1 MNKVITVALAP
12 LLLGGAS
19 YALVWRPHA
28 NDIADANARRD
39 TARAQLVALQAKK
52 QPTTKTP
59 TDAKQTATA
68 LAAAQAAVPAKMDLG
83 AFLGAMN
90 ETASAAAV
98 SIVTNTPGQ
107 PTPYAGP
114 NGSPAGSAT
123 TATTK
128 GTSSAVGAGGATGLT
143 TISFSQTV
151 QGERSRLIDYTT
163 KLEKLPRLVVIDSM
177 SLTSEVA
184 GSSSM
189 QLQLHIFA
197 TGS

>member
-1 MNKVITVALAP
+1 MKKIASLALAP
-12 LLLGGAS
+12 LVLGGAS
-19 YALVWRPHA
+19 YALVWRPKS

-39 TARAQLVALQAKK
+39 TATAQLVALQARK
-52 QPTTKTP
+52 QPTKTP
-59 TDAKQTATA
+59 SGAKETASA
-68 LAAAQAAVPAKMDLG
+68 LATAQAAIPSKMNLG
-83 AFLGAMN
+83 AFLGSMN

-114 NGSPAGSAT
+114 TGSAT
-123 TATTK
+123 AATASTIAGKAATT
-128 GTSSAVGAGGATGLT
+128 AAGAKGLT

-151 QGERSRLIDYTT
+151 QGERSRLVDYMN

-197 TGS
+197 TGN